1 MFRSGGY
8 DDLSFLDN
16 EMEIIQEELEK
27 LSIELQGEIPPE
39 NDKKGDEKTFE
50 SIVQLEDE
58 GLRNLQEEKQ
68 LE

>member
-1 MFRSGGY
+1 
-8 DDLSFLDN
+8 
-16 EMEIIQEELEK
+16 MEIIQEELEK
-27 LSIELQGEIPPE
+27 LSIELRGELPPE

>member
-27 LSIELQGEIPPE
+27 LSIELQGELPPK

-50 SIVQLEDE
+50 RIVPL
-58 GLRNLQEEKQ
+58 
-68 LE
+68 

>member
-1 MFRSGGY
+1 
-8 DDLSFLDN
+8 
-16 EMEIIQEELEK
+16 MEIIQEELEK
-27 LSIELQGEIPPE
+27 LSIELQGELPPE